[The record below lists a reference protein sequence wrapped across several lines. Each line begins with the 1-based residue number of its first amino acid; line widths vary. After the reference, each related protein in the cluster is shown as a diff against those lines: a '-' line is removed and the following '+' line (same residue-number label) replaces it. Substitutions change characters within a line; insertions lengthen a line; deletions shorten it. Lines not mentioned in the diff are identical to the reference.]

1 MSEIFG
7 IMQAK
12 LSEVELKVGTMGRS
26 VDTVKNQRQAP
37 QAEPSQQIDFV
48 ELQTEVKLIRQNAF
62 EEKQRREIANNEHQ
76 VLISQLQQAIHQ
88 RENMMISQ
96 LKEARE
102 SSLAVMMAANDDR
115 TNSEARTRE
124 FTDQNLGV
132 FKAMLEGLEK
142 QISEE
147 TESRR

>member
-1 MSEIFG
+1 M
-7 IMQAK
+7 
-12 LSEVELKVGTMGRS
+12 
-26 VDTVKNQRQAP
+26 
-37 QAEPSQQIDFV
+37 

-142 QISEE
+142 
-147 TESRR
+147 